1 AAKILAID
9 SAKDMLE
16 AARENLSQEIRLF
29 AADLESMPFKSKSL
43 CLVASNLTYQWSAS
57 LEKAFTECMRT
68 LREGGR
74 FVFSTLGP
82 ATFRELRES
91 VNKAALLAGKNGL
104 PPFMEFTGSGKL
116 ANLLAK
122 AGFVGIRIENKNVV
136 RYYKDAYELLRT
148 LKRIG
153 AKNPN
158 AEGEKNLG
166 RGALLKAAF
175 NEYEKS
181 HSGPAGIIATYEVLF
196 VSCKKP

>member
-1 AAKILAID
+1 
-9 SAKDMLE
+9 
-16 AARENLSQEIRLF
+16 
-29 AADLESMPFKSKSL
+29 
-43 CLVASNLTYQWSAS
+43 
-57 LEKAFTECMRT
+57 MRT

-158 AEGEKNLG
+158 AEGEKTSGEARFLRRPSTNTKNPIRTG
-166 RGALLKAAF
+166 RHNRHLR
-175 NEYEKS
+175 
-181 HSGPAGIIATYEVLF
+181 GIIRLMQETMNSYDDQHYLF
-196 VSCKKP
+196 VRPVSENAVSAESFVEKLPPYPALTRPT